1 MLRRNG
7 RRRGPSRRHDAGR
20 TRKRYIVAA
29 SLIRGLKV
37 AEIAR
42 QLGVSRS
49 WASREANSPDV
60 RNIIAQLIRD
70 NWERDAG
77 LVLTSFHDDRR
88 RNAGANR
95 AKAAIVEGRPDH
107 YLRLKE
113 VAIKL
118 RLGRQGR

>member
-1 MLRRNG
+1 MTLERI
-7 RRRGPSRRHDAGR
+7 
-20 TRKRYIVAA
+20 RKRYIVAA

-37 AEIAR
+37 AEIAC
-42 QLGVSRS
+42 QIGVSRS
-49 WASREANSPDV
+49 WASREANSPGV
-60 RNIIAQLIRD
+60 RAIIAEMIRD

-95 AKAAIVEGRPDH
+95 AKAGIVDGRPDH

-113 VAIKL
+113 VAASIL
-118 RLGRQGR
+118 TRLGRRGR